1 MKRGLIGAVHI
12 ARGRVRDARQVSHW
26 QVALPNQ
33 VASISGQVLIPPPA
47 FRALRHHGVV
57 NKVNVAVRIGV
68 DEIEAG
74 NMLEGDRRLPF
85 FEIARGAH
93 GQPLL
98 NLPDFVDA
106 GVAHRVGT
114 VVRLHH
120 RAVNRAIARFVH
132 RPGKPAP
139 QQYFDRDVELLQL

>member
-1 MKRGLIGAVHI
+1 M
-12 ARGRVRDARQVSHW
+12 
-26 QVALPNQ
+26 
-33 VASISGQVLIPPPA
+33 
-47 FRALRHHGVV
+47 
-57 NKVNVAVRIGV
+57 NKVNVAIGIGV

-74 NMLEGDRRLPF
+74 NMLEGNRRLPF

-98 NLPDFVDA
+98 NLPNFVDA